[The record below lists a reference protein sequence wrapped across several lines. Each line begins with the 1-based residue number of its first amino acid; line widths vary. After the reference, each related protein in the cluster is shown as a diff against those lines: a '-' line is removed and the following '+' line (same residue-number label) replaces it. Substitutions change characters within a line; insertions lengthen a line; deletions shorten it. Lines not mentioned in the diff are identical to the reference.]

1 MNRQW
6 KNKNEEYLKELQK
19 LLDII
24 ENVKDEEL
32 KNRIISQFLKCDNI
46 LTELAEDLFNIY
58 YLKGKRDNEINGI
71 KK

>member
-6 KNKNEEYLKELQK
+6 KEKNEEYLKELQK

-24 ENVKDEEL
+24 DNVKDEEL
-32 KNRIISQFLKCDNI
+32 KKRIIGQFFKCDNI

-58 YLKGKRDNEINGI
+58 YIKGKRDIEINGI